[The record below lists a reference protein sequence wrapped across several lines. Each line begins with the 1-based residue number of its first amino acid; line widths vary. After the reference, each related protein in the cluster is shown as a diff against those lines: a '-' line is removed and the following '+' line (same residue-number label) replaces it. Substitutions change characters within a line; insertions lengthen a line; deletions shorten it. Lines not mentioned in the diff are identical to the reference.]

1 MLLIAVRPIKN
12 DYARGLKY
20 AKRLCK
26 WDSLTKTWTIPEDAP
41 QLGNLKAYG
50 LELIEMP
57 HAADIG
63 TDHITDDRFALD
75 GGSLSEAMEDEH
87 SSL

>member
-1 MLLIAVRPIKN
+1 MLLITVKPIKT

-26 WDSLTKTWTIPEDAP
+26 WDSLTKTWTIREDAP
-41 QLGNLKAYG
+41 ELGNLKAYG
-50 LELIEMP
+50 LELVESP
-57 HAADIG
+57 PVTDIG
-63 TDHITDDRFALD
+63 TDHITDDWLTT
-75 GGSLSEAMEDEH
+75 AMEDEH